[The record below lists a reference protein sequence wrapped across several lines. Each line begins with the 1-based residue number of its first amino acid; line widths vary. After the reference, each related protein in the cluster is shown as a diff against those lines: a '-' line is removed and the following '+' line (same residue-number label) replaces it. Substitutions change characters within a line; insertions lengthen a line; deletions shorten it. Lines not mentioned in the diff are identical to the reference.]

1 MRQDSEGFTLEQ
13 VLGFLRRRLPLIALC
28 ALVAGGAA
36 LGLSKRKTKQ
46 YTATASIV
54 FSQSSLTQQIAGL
67 SSGGGA
73 SSSALLAEQANDL
86 ELVKGGD
93 IAAKTAKLLGH
104 GLTARQIGNGLKV
117 AGQGESGVIDV
128 SATSTSPVLAAA
140 IANTYTRQFVGEQE
154 SSTRRYFA
162 SALAVVNRQL
172 AALSPKQ
179 RVGPD
184 GLELQNRA
192 QTLGLLANLNYGT
205 IQIAQEAL
213 VPTSPSSP
221 KTSKDMLL
229 GVLLGLLLGL
239 GLALVFEHVDRR
251 IRRPE
256 ELQAI
261 YRLPLLGAI
270 PKSAALAQA
279 DGRRAALPPAVSEAF
294 NLIRA
299 HLRLFNAHREQRAVM
314 MIASPAAGDGKST
327 IARQLAEA
335 EARLGSRVLLL
346 EVDLRHPALARQL
359 GIPAE
364 PGLADV
370 LSGALPTGEATQ
382 PVELDGPPT
391 KAGTRRTFDVLV
403 AGMAPANTAEL
414 LESPAM
420 DDVLSRA
427 RSAYDLVVIDTPPFD
442 VVADA
447 LSLLTKVD
455 GIVVVGR
462 IGCSRHDGAERL
474 HHLLVSVGAPLVGV
488 VANGSKPGRSTIYA
502 VHESGE
508 TASATAAGNG
518 ARSSGELV
526 VSSVKG

>member
-1 MRQDSEGFTLEQ
+1 M
-13 VLGFLRRRLPLIALC
+13 
-28 ALVAGGAA
+28 
-36 LGLSKRKTKQ
+36 
-46 YTATASIV
+46 
-54 FSQSSLTQQIAGL
+54 
-67 SSGGGA
+67 
-73 SSSALLAEQANDL
+73 
-86 ELVKGGD
+86 
-93 IAAKTAKLLGH
+93 
-104 GLTARQIGNGLKV
+104 
-117 AGQGESGVIDV
+117 
-128 SATSTSPVLAAA
+128 STG
-140 IANTYTRQFVGEQE
+140 R
-154 SSTRRYFA
+154 
-162 SALAVVNRQL
+162 L

-221 KTSKDMLL
+221 KTSKDTLL
-229 GVLLGLLLGL
+229 GVLLGLFLGL
-239 GLALVFEHVDRR
+239 GLALVFERVDRR

-261 YRLPLLGAI
+261 YRLPLLGSV

-279 DGRRAALPPAVSEAF
+279 DGRRAALPSAVSEAF

-314 MIASPAAGDGKST
+314 IASPAAEDGKST

-346 EVDLRHPALARQL
+346 EVDLRHPTLARQL
-359 GIPAE
+359 GIQTE

-370 LSGALPTGEATQ
+370 LSSALPAGEATQ
-382 PVELDGPPT
+382 SVELDGPPT
-391 KAGTRRTFDVLV
+391 KVGTRRTFDVLV
-403 AGMAPANTAEL
+403 AGTAVPANTAEL

-420 DDVLSRA
+420 DDVLARA
-427 RSAYDLVVIDTPPFD
+427 RSAYDLIVIDTPPFD

-462 IGCSRHDGAERL
+462 IGHSRHDGAERL
-474 HHLLVSVGAPLVGV
+474 HHVLAGVGAPLMGV

-502 VHESGE
+502 VRGSGE
-508 TASATAAGNG
+508 TASVTAAANG
-518 ARSSGELV
+518 ARSPGELV
-526 VSSVKG
+526 SSAKG